1 MRKLVG
7 RSIGLLLVAGMFL
20 SACGPAA
27 TATPVAPEVPEV
39 PAATEAP
46 VATEAPAMPEAPFP
60 YPAGGALEEALRG
73 TYAGTTVTVDGA
85 MEGNDPDGVKLA
97 ESLAAFEEAT
107 GIDVVYIGNK
117 EFEATISVRVDAG
130 DAPDIADFPQPGKA
144 AQFVRSGNVID
155 VTSFIPEEWLAQQYN
170 QSWRDM
176 ATIDGMEAGVF
187 HRFNAKSL
195 VWYPLQAWEAAGYEI
210 PETWDELMAVTQ
222 QIADDGDTAWCI
234 GIESGAATGWAAT
247 DWTEEMM
254 LRTTSLENYDAWVAG
269 TLPFDSPEVRH
280 AIETWSELWF
290 NDAYVYGGRSS
301 IVSTYFGDSP
311 GPMFNDPPNCWMHRQ
326 GNFITGFFPEGQVAG
341 EDYSFFYLPPVDPAF
356 GRPFLVAG
364 DMMVMFNDRPEV
376 RALME
381 YFTTPESASGFLEGG
396 GALAAHQTATPDMY
410 GVPLE
415 RGIAELVAQA
425 TSFRFDG
432 SDLMPGE
439 VGSGSFWEHI
449 TSYVAGSEDL
459 TTALQAIDASWPR

>member
-1 MRKLVG
+1 MGKLIW
-7 RSIGLLLVAGMFL
+7 RYMGLLLVAAMFFA
-20 SACGPAA
+20 ACGPAP
-27 TATPVAPEVPEV
+27 TAAPVEPEA

-46 VATEAPAMPEAPFP
+46 AEAPTEAPAMPEAPFP
-60 YPAGGALEEALRG
+60 YPPGGALEEALRG

-85 MEGNDPDGVKLA
+85 MEGNDPDGVKLS
-97 ESLAAFEEAT
+97 ESVAAFEEAT

-144 AQFVRSGNVID
+144 AQFVSSGNVID
-155 VTSFIPEEWLAQQYN
+155 VTTFMSEEWLAQQYN

-176 ATIDGMEAGVF
+176 ATIDGVEAGVF

-195 VWYPLQAWEAAGYEI
+195 VWYPVQAWEAAGYEI
-210 PETWDELMAVTQ
+210 PETWDDLMALTQ

-280 AIETWSELWF
+280 AIEVWSELWF

-301 IVSTYFGDSP
+301 IVSTYFGDAP
-311 GPMFNDPPNCWMHRQ
+311 GPMFEDPPRCWMHRQ
-326 GNFITGFFPEGQVAG
+326 GNFITGFFPEGTVAG
-341 EDYSFFYLPPVDPAF
+341 EDYSFFYLPPVDPAY
-356 GRPFLVAG
+356 GKPFLVAG

-381 YFTTPESASGFLEGG
+381 YFTTPQSASGFLEGG

-415 RGIAELVAQA
+415 RGIAELVLQA
-425 TSFRFDG
+425 TAFRFDG

-459 TTALQAIDASWPR
+459 TTALQAIDATWPR

>member
-1 MRKLVG
+1 MIWRITGLTLLAALV
-7 RSIGLLLVAGMFL
+7 L
-20 SACGPAA
+20 SACAPA
-27 TATPVAPEVPEV
+27 P
-39 PAATEAP
+39 TEAP
-46 VATEAPAMPEAPFP
+46 APPEAPAPTEAPAEAPAEAMPEAPFTVMP
-60 YPAGGALEEALRG
+60 GGALEEALKG
-73 TYAGTTVTVDGA
+73 TYSGTTVTVDGA
-85 MEGNDPDGVKLA
+85 FEGNDPDGVKMDK
-97 ESLAAFEEAT
+97 SVAAFEEAT
-107 GIDVVYIGNK
+107 GIDVNYIGNK

-144 AQFVRSGNVID
+144 AQFVTAGKVID
-155 VTSFIPEEWLAQQYN
+155 VTTFLPEEWLAQQYN

-176 ATIDGMEAGVF
+176 ATIDGIEAGVF
-187 HRFNAKSL
+187 HRFNGKSL
-195 VWYPLQAWEAAGYEI
+195 IWYPKKAWDAAGYAI
-210 PETWDELMAVTQ
+210 PETWDELMALNQ

-234 GIESGAATGWAAT
+234 GIESGAATGWTAT

-269 TLPFDSPEVRH
+269 TLPFDSPEVKK

-301 IVSTYFGDSP
+301 IVTTFFGDAP
-311 GPMFNDPPNCWMHRQ
+311 GPMFDDPPKCWMHKQ
-326 GNFITGFFPEGQVAG
+326 GNFITGFFPEGKVAG
-341 EDYSFFYLPPVDPAF
+341 TDYGFFYFPPVDEAY
-356 GRPFLVAG
+356 GKPFLVAG
-364 DMMVMFNDRPEV
+364 DVMVMFNDKPEV

-381 YFTTPESASGFLEGG
+381 YFTVPESALGWLEGG

-410 GVPLE
+410 GVELE
-415 RGIAELVAQA
+415 RGIAELVQQA

-449 TSYVAGSEDL
+449 SSYVAGSEDL
-459 TTALQAIDASWPR
+459 DTATKAIDATWPK